1 MANKSIKLNYIYN
14 MLYQV
19 LILLTPLL
27 TAPYLSRVLGAEG
40 IGEVSYVA
48 SIASY
53 FLLFAGLGITTY
65 GQREIAY
72 FQDDR
77 QARTQ
82 AFWEIKTVSFL
93 VTLAVILIYLP
104 FCSLQENTAIYLV
117 YILSLVATVL
127 DISWMYQGMEEFG
140 IIVLRN
146 SLLKLAEVSFI
157 FLFVKDRDDLL
168 LYVLGITLINFFAHG
183 SLWLGI
189 GKIVGKPVWKELHP
203 LRRVAPILSLFI
215 PTIAIQIYTVMD
227 KTMIGLIT
235 QSDAENGYYEQAL
248 KLSKMVLMLVT
259 ALGTVMIPRISYHF
273 EKNDTEKVRSY
284 MYRGYRFVWILGIPL
299 CFGLIGVASSLV
311 PWFFGPGYDKVVP
324 LLQILS
330 LLILAIGINN
340 VTGMQYLI
348 PTKRQN
354 MFTLT
359 VVIGAV
365 VNFIANLILIYY
377 FHSIGAAIASVLA
390 ETVIAVVQIVVVRK
404 ELSPWH
410 IVKDSWRYW
419 IAGGAMLAAVL
430 LLGNAMEPTIITTML
445 QVAIGAVIYFA
456 LVFILR
462 DDFFLSTA
470 KQILDKLLKRG

>member
-1 MANKSIKLNYIYN
+1 

-48 SIASY
+48 SVASY
-53 FLLFAGLGITTY
+53 FLLVAGLGINTY

-72 FQDDR
+72 LQDDR
-77 QARTQ
+77 KARTQ

-104 FCSLQENTAIYLV
+104 FCLLQENTAIYLV

-140 IIVLRN
+140 TIVLRN

-157 FLFVKDRDDLL
+157 FLFVKDRSDLL

-189 GKIVGKPVWKELHP
+189 GKIVGKPVWKELQP

-215 PTIAIQIYTVMD
+215 PTIAIQVYTVLD

-235 QSDAENGYYEQAL
+235 QSDAENGYYEQAM

-273 EKNDTEKVRSY
+273 EKNDTETVRSY

-299 CFGLIGVASSLV
+299 CFGLIGVAPSLV
-311 PWFFGPGYDKVVP
+311 PWFFGPGYEKVIP

-330 LLILAIGINN
+330 PLILAIGISN

-348 PTKRQN
+348 PTKRQDT
-354 MFTLT
+354 FTLS

-365 VNFIANLILIYY
+365 VNFLANLILIYY
-377 FHSIGAAIASVLA
+377 FQSIGAAIASVLA

-419 IAGGAMLAAVL
+419 IAGGAMLAVVC
-430 LLGNAMEPTIITTML
+430 LLGNAMTPTILTTML
-445 QVAIGAVIYFA
+445 QVVAGAAVYFV
-456 LVFILR
+456 LLLILR
-462 DDFFLSTA
+462 DDFLLLNA
-470 KQILDKLLKRG
+470 KQVFYKLLKRG